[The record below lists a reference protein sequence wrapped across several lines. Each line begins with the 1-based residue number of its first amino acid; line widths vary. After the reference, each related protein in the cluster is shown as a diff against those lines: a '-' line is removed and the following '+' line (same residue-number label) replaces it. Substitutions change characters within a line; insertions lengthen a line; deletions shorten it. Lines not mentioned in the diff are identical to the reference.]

1 MGGQSPLW
9 KHLCVSEALLPPMLD
24 YVVLGDSDTNTQWAE
39 VFGVLPRDQQ
49 SVHVVLLNTHSKVEE
64 RVSWERED
72 MKEAQDY
79 HGRQASTIRGEPAVT
94 W

>member
-1 MGGQSPLW
+1 
-9 KHLCVSEALLPPMLD
+9 MLD

-79 HGRQASTIRGEPAVT
+79 HGRQASTIWGEPAVT